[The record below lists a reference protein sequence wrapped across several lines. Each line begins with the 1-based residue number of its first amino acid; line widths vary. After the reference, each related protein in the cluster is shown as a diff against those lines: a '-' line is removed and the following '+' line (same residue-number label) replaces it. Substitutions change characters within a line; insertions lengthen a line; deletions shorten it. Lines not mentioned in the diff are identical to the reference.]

1 MMGSSMNIKRLFGI
15 ALFVRLFSQF
25 QWEFERT
32 INLSIEDFFYGLII
46 APHVW
51 VVFEI
56 AKIFT
61 SVLVAM
67 VALKLA
73 ALSQRH
79 FHVSPNWKLIGFVIL
94 IVCLGYLHGLA
105 WLIYD
110 CQSWGEQETRL
121 SECFTK
127 YGLHL

>member
-1 MMGSSMNIKRLFGI
+1 MSIKRLFGI

-25 QWEFERT
+25 QWEFEDT
-32 INLSIEDFFYGLII
+32 INLSIEEFFYGLII
-46 APHVW
+46 APNVW

-61 SVLVAM
+61 SVLVAL

-73 ALSQRH
+73 ALTRRH
-79 FHVSPNWKLIGFVIL
+79 LHVSRSVKLIGFVIL
-94 IVCLGYLHGLA
+94 IVCLGFLHGLA

-121 SECFTK
+121 FECFAK
-127 YGLHL
+127 FGQRL